1 MLLQHS
7 GGAFPLDMED
17 AWGWQDG
24 CALGHIHHGCIPQE
38 AVSAGTDLTSEVH
51 PRAAIPQDHWS

>member
-7 GGAFPLDMED
+7 AGAFSLDMED

-24 CALGHIHHGCIPQE
+24 CALRHIHHGCIPCE
-38 AVSAGTDLTSEVH
+38 AVGAGTDLTSEVH
-51 PRAAIPQDHWS
+51 PGAAIP

>member
-17 AWGWQDG
+17 AWGWQDE
-24 CALGHIHHGCIPQE
+24 CALGCIHHGCIPCE
-38 AVSAGTDLTSEVH
+38 AVGAGTDLPSEVH
-51 PRAAIPQDHWS
+51 PRAAIPRDDWS